1 MEFSKKFQ
9 NLSSSVT
16 LEITKIA
23 NEMKSKGE
31 NVISFAAGE
40 PDFNTPENIQIA
52 AFKAIKNGK
61 IRYTA
66 VSGLGDLKKA
76 IIEKLKKDNGLR
88 YEENQ
93 ILVST
98 GAKQCLANVFMGI
111 INDGDEVII
120 PGPYWVSY
128 PELVKISGGK
138 PVFLYGSEKNDFKI
152 TGEDLEKVCNE
163 KTKAII
169 INSPSNPTGIVYSKE
184 ELLELANVAKKKD
197 IFIISDEIYEKII
210 YNNEKHISIASLSED
225 AYERTIVING
235 FSKSYAMTGWRIGY
249 VAGNKKL
256 IEIINKIQS
265 HMTSNANTISQYA
278 AIEALKGNQD
288 MVNNMK
294 EEFEKRK
301 EYVVEMLNNLN
312 NINFINPKGTFYLMI
327 KIDKFFNKY
336 KNEVIIKNSLDFS
349 KLLLKEEKLAV
360 IPGDAFGAKNYIRIS
375 FATSIDNIKEGL
387 KRLETFLNSLN

>member
-1 MEFSKKFQ
+1 MDFSKRFQ
-9 NLSSSVT
+9 NLSNSVT

-23 NEMKSKGE
+23 NEMKANGE

-40 PDFNTPENIQIA
+40 PDFNTPKNIQKA
-52 AFKAIKNGK
+52 AYKAIEDGK

-66 VSGLGDLKKA
+66 VSGLSDLKKA
-76 IIEKLKKDNGLR
+76 IIEKLKKDNGLS

-111 INDGDEVII
+111 INEGDEVII
-120 PGPYWVSY
+120 PSPYWVSY
-128 PELVKISGGK
+128 PEFVKISGGK
-138 PVFLYGSEKNDFKI
+138 PIFIYGNEENDFKI
-152 TGEDLEKVCNE
+152 TAKDLEKACNE
-163 KTKAII
+163 RTKAVI
-169 INSPSNPTGIVYSKE
+169 INSPNNPTGAVYSKE
-184 ELLELANVAKKKD
+184 ELIEIVNVAKDKN

-210 YNNEKHISIASLSED
+210 FDSEKHVSIARLSKD

-249 VAGNKKL
+249 LAGNKKL

-288 MVNNMK
+288 MVHDMK
-294 EEFEKRK
+294 KEFENRK
-301 EYVVEMLNNLN
+301 KYFTTRLKKLKDIE
-312 NINFINPKGTFYLMI
+312 FINPKGTFYLMV

-336 KNEVIIKNSLDFS
+336 KNEKQIKSSLDFS
-349 KLLLKEEKLAV
+349 KLILEYEKLAV
-360 IPGDAFGAKNYIRIS
+360 IPGEAFGAKNYIRIS
-375 FATSIDNIKEGL
+375 FATSLDNIKEGL
-387 KRLETFLNSLN
+387 NRLEKFLESLT